1 MAIIHVINEYGEAAG
16 PIPAAP
22 KLDLDQYP
30 MGAAPG
36 VLDQLKDH
44 LRRNWLK
51 YLLAGGFFGY
61 HANKKYN
68 NYHVKLNDAK
78 MAQNAFTQMQQLHN
92 ELINNVDKYSD
103 LQKMQM
109 YSAYRHLAAQLMPNQ
124 AAIIHNFGDNVGDFI
139 HFMDSQNKVGGLALA
154 AKEVQRRQ
162 QESDKAAK
170 TYTNSYFGGV
180 LRKLGITKPETFEDP
195 NLNGLGKAVSD
206 VNQLMQTQTR
216 NSQDDLKN
224 IHDTVSQLQ
233 DNPQSVPDPNQPQN
247 APTDSNSQ
255 SNQADNS
262 SQTQAAQNQRT
273 FDNMAPD
280 ELLNFANDHFSNDNY
295 RPIGIGTPNGE
306 IAISKDIPGISRYL
320 FAKNPNKSN
329 SALDVDQLREYNSLM
344 KLYSQVYNQFNSEQS
359 DPNETYGNLRL
370 LVHKLRA
377 FGNKYPGTLEKA
389 MKIDQNANITGEDD
403 SLVKVAHF
411 ARALNN
417 FNNHFNP
424 LFPSENT
431 DQSSNQTQPN
441 AEASKK
447 PSVDDQVANS
457 LSDPSAQPPV
467 QPPASKPTE
476 SDPTVSQPS
485 VQSPTA
491 SSTVPNDVN
500 NSVANALNDKPE
512 LQDKPKPQPEVKPK
526 PQPEV
531 KPKPQPQANDSE
543 FNKYMGMPY
552 WKDSLYTVFPKLKMI
567 HEMIYFFNEDES
579 DTYTYSEPK
588 NEQKE
593 KKSESGSKLKTIG
606 KILAAGGL
614 AALGA
619 GAIHQIKNSH
629 LQNAE
634 MYKQAKQNQQSLN
647 SLAKANTLDSV
658 DVIGKVKDLKDK
670 YMANNQT
677 D

>member
-16 PIPAAP
+16 PIPAVP

-170 TYTNSYFGGV
+170 TYTKSYLGGV
-180 LRKLGITKPETFEDP
+180 LQKLGLTKPETFEDP
-195 NLNGLGKAVSD
+195 NNGLGKAVSD
-206 VNQLMQTQTR
+206 VNKMMQAQAT

-233 DNPQSVPDPNQPQN
+233 DNPSSVPNPNEPQN
-247 APTDSNSQ
+247 TSTDSNSQ
-255 SNQADNS
+255 SNQSDQTNGS

-280 ELLNFANDHFSNDNY
+280 ELLNFANDHFSNDSY

-306 IAISKDIPGISRYL
+306 IAISKDVPGISRYL
-320 FAKNPNKSN
+320 FAKDPSKKN

-370 LVHKLRA
+370 LVHKVRA
-377 FGNKYPGTLEKA
+377 FGNKYPGTLERA

-403 SLVKVAHF
+403 GLVRVAHF
-411 ARALNN
+411 ARVLNN

-424 LFPSENT
+424 LFPSENA

-447 PSVDDQVANS
+447 PSVDDQVANA
-457 LSDPSAQPPV
+457 LSNPPVQPPAQPSASNPTVSQPPVQPPAQPPVQSPAQPPV
-467 QPPASKPTE
+467 QPP
-476 SDPTVSQPS
+476 
-485 VQSPTA
+485 VQSPAPSKNSTHTQKPNILSEPPSDVFQKQFQSR
-491 SSTVPNDVN
+491 SSLSDPLKRLTDGN
-500 NSVANALNDKPE
+500 E
-512 LQDKPKPQPEVKPK
+512 L
-526 PQPEV
+526 
-531 KPKPQPQANDSE
+531 
-543 FNKYMGMPY
+543 
-552 WKDSLYTVFPKLKMI
+552 LYKEFPKLKMI
-567 HEMIYFFNEDES
+567 HEMIYSFNEDES

-588 NEQKE
+588 NEQK
-593 KKSESGSKLKTIG
+593 KSGSNSKLNTIG

-634 MYKQAKQNQQSLN
+634 IYKQAKQNQQSLN

-670 YMANNQT
+670 YMANDQT
-677 D
+677 N

>member
-170 TYTNSYFGGV
+170 TYTKSYLGGV
-180 LRKLGITKPETFEDP
+180 LQKLGLTKPETFEDP
-195 NLNGLGKAVSD
+195 NNGLSKAVSD
-206 VNQLMQTQTR
+206 VNQLMQAQTR

-233 DNPQSVPDPNQPQN
+233 DNPQSVPNPNEPQN
-247 APTDSNSQ
+247 TSTNSDSQ
-255 SNQADNS
+255 SNRSDQSNGS
-262 SQTQAAQNQRT
+262 SQTQATQNQRT

-280 ELLNFANDHFSNDNY
+280 ELLNFANDHFSNDSY
-295 RPIGIGTPNGE
+295 RPIGIGTQYGE

-320 FAKNPNKSN
+320 FAKDSSKKN

-344 KLYSQVYNQFNSEQS
+344 KLYSQVHNQFNSEES

-377 FGNKYPGTLEKA
+377 FGNKYPGFLEKA
-389 MKIDQNANITGEDD
+389 INIDKNTNITGEDD
-403 SLVKVAHF
+403 SLVRVAHF

-441 AEASKK
+441 AETSKK
-447 PSVDDQVANS
+447 PSVDNQVANA
-457 LSDPSAQPPV
+457 LSNPPVQPPV
-467 QPPASKPTE
+467 QPPAQSP
-476 SDPTVSQPS
+476 
-485 VQSPTA
+485 VQSP
-491 SSTVPNDVN
+491 V
-500 NSVANALNDKPE
+500 
-512 LQDKPKPQPEVKPK
+512 QPPV
-526 PQPEV
+526 QPPAQSPV
-531 KPKPQPQANDSE
+531 QSPCSITCSITCSFNE
-543 FNKYMGMPY
+543 FNTHSK
-552 WKDSLYTVFPKLKMI
+552 
-567 HEMIYFFNEDES
+567 
-579 DTYTYSEPK
+579 TYY
-588 NEQKE
+588 
-593 KKSESGSKLKTIG
+593 I
-606 KILAAGGL
+606 I
-614 AALGA
+614 
-619 GAIHQIKNSH
+619 
-629 LQNAE
+629 
-634 MYKQAKQNQQSLN
+634 
-647 SLAKANTLDSV
+647 
-658 DVIGKVKDLKDK
+658 
-670 YMANNQT
+670 
-677 D
+677 